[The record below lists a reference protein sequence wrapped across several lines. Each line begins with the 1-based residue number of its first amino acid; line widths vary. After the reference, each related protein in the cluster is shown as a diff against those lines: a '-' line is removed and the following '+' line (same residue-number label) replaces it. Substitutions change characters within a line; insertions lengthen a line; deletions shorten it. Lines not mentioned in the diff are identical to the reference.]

1 MSGVSGL
8 RYRHKQIFLN
18 RRLKTLSIRTNRT
31 TKRSF
36 AAVIAAALVA
46 SVLALVASPAG
57 ATAAVTATTR
67 KSGTDRYATAAA
79 AADDAST
86 TETNFVLASGE
97 SFADGLSA
105 SGLAGALVGTLLLTQ
120 GDTLNSTTLT
130 KMSKMTKGNGAN
142 VVERVWVVGGT
153 AAISTAVTDT
163 LTAAGYTVVR
173 VSGADRYA
181 TADAVAAQM
190 KLQGTIGTLSGYKT
204 CMLASGTSWA
214 DAAAA
219 SGFAYAKVTPIF
231 LTAATLSAG
240 TSAGMKAAGCQ
251 QVYVLGGTS
260 AVSASAATDALAV
273 STVVVAPRLSGAD
286 RYATATAM
294 ATKFATVDT
303 AFRDSAVLVSGTD
316 FPDALA
322 ASQYASQTTSVILP
336 VTSPMPAAITT
347 WLGGKQAYMAT
358 IATVGGL
365 SAVSAALVT
374 SAKTSSTI
382 SKPTCVI
389 TAGDGVDTYLV
400 TWTSSA
406 TMTAGTGSGG
416 AAVLTSYVRTST
428 TAAVATAATAVYTYT
443 AATSVNKTTGTWA
456 SANAPGDIIQVVSN
470 SVAGPSSTTNT
481 GCSMTVAAAVA
492 APTATIWAHAG
503 VAATDTI
510 YVDFSTTTNVATFA
524 DADITHSPADVSATA
539 ATIENCARIGAT
551 YTYLCD
557 NGSQALAAGD
567 TITIAALSVDA
578 VTSAAVKP
586 KIAVTTGIVV
596 TDVTLPKPISATYA
610 YSAVGGVQVSD
621 LIIENHITGAGAAV
635 GELRIAARALT
646 AAAGKAGNLY
656 SIQLLSIAAG
666 APSCTYTAAT
676 KLLVIGAHANDL
688 VTAISAVCNT
698 NAAVSAL
705 FIADAETAGA
715 ATGWAVDA
723 SQLMTGGLDLLTTT
737 VTMSEEM
744 ELVAAA
750 QFTISGITCTEAV
763 KTVAATN
770 NGTLTGVIAITCATT
785 GTIVAGVN
793 TVTVAA
799 SADTVDRAGNQVD
812 QTGTNESVAMYAG

>member
-1 MSGVSGL
+1 M
-8 RYRHKQIFLN
+8 
-18 RRLKTLSIRTNRT
+18 SIRTNRT

-596 TDVTLPKPISATYA
+596 TDVTKPKPISATYA
-610 YSAVGGVQVSD
+610 YSAVGGVQASLTSD
-621 LIIENHITGAGAAV
+621 TGAGDMKHT
-635 GELRIAARALT
+635 ARALT

-656 SIQLLSIAAG
+656 SVTVTETADQATVT
-666 APSCTYTAAT
+666 CTYTAAT
-676 KLLVIGAHANDL
+676 KTINVGYGGNVNGNTSLLAAQ
-688 VTAISAVCNT
+688 TCNT
-698 NAAVSAL
+698 NAGYSAL
-705 FIADAETAGA
+705 FVASVAVAGIMDADLDIADTALA
-715 ATGWAVDA
+715 
-723 SQLMTGGLDLLTTT
+723 GGLDLLTTT

-770 NGTLTGVIAITCATT
+770 NGTLTGVIAITCTT
-785 GTIVAGVN
+785 NGTIVAGVN

-799 SADTVDRAGNQVD
+799 DAATVDRAGNLVD
-812 QTGTNESVAMYAG
+812 QTGTNETVAMYAG

>member
-1 MSGVSGL
+1 M
-8 RYRHKQIFLN
+8 
-18 RRLKTLSIRTNRT
+18 SIRTKRT
-31 TKRSF
+31 TRRSF

-120 GDTLNSTTLT
+120 GDSLNSTTLT

-190 KLQGTIGTLSGYKT
+190 KLQGTIGTVSGYKT

-240 TSAGMKAAGCQ
+240 TSAAMLAAGCQ

-273 STVVVAPRLSGAD
+273 TSVVVAPRLSGAD
-286 RYATATAM
+286 RYETATAM

-336 VTSPMPAAITT
+336 VTDPMPAAITT

-365 SAVSAALVT
+365 SAVPAALVT

-382 SKPTCVI
+382 AKPTCVI

-400 TWTSSA
+400 TWTSTA
-406 TMTAGTGSGG
+406 TMTDGTGSGG
-416 AAVLTSYVRTST
+416 AEVLTSYVRTST

-443 AATSVNKTTGTWA
+443 AATAVNKTTGTFA
-456 SANAPGDIIQVVSN
+456 TANAPGDIIQVVAN
-470 SVAGPSSTTNT
+470 SVAGPTSTTNT

-492 APTATIWAHAG
+492 APTAVIWAHAS
-503 VAATDTI
+503 AATTDTV
-510 YVDFSTTTNVATFA
+510 YVDFSTTTDVTTFA
-524 DADITHSPADVSATA
+524 DADITHSPADVSLTA
-539 ATIENCARIGAT
+539 AGIANCARIGAT

-557 NGSQALAAGD
+557 NTGQAIAAGD

-586 KIAVTTGIVV
+586 KIAVTTGTVV
-596 TDVTLPKPISATYA
+596 TDITLPKPLSATYA
-610 YSAVGGVQVSD
+610 YSAVGGVLGTLTPETGTGDVK
-621 LIIENHITGAGAAV
+621 IT
-635 GELRIAARALT
+635 ARAGT
-646 AAAGKAGNLY
+646 AAAGKAGALY
-656 SIQLLSIAAG
+656 SVFADEATTAISQ
-666 APSCTYTAAT
+666 SCTYTAAT
-676 KLLVIGAHANDL
+676 KLVTLNWEGDDGAH
-688 VTAISAVCNT
+688 TAEAMAALCNT
-698 NAAVSAL
+698 NAAFSAL
-705 FIADAETAGA
+705 FVASVSAPGA
-715 ATGWAVDA
+715 MTVDA
-723 SQLMTGGLDLLTTT
+723 DVASAALAGGLDLLTTT

-744 ELVAAA
+744 EKAAAA
-750 QFTISGITCTEAV
+750 QFTISGITCTEAI

-770 NGTLTGVIAITCATT
+770 NGNLTGVIAITCTT
-785 GTIVAGVN
+785 NGTIVPGVN

-799 SADTVDRAGNQVD
+799 HADTVDRAGNQVD
-812 QTGTNESVAMYAG
+812 QTGTNETVAMYAG

>member
-1 MSGVSGL
+1 M
-8 RYRHKQIFLN
+8 
-18 RRLKTLSIRTNRT
+18 SIRTKRT

-57 ATAAVTATTR
+57 ATAAVTATVR

-79 AADDAST
+79 AADDANV

-120 GDTLNSTTLT
+120 GDSLNETTLT

-190 KLQGTIGTLSGYKT
+190 KLQGTIGTVAGYKT

-240 TSAGMKAAGCQ
+240 TAAAMLASGCQ
-251 QVYVLGGTS
+251 QVAVLGGTS

-273 STVVVAPRLSGAD
+273 TSVVVAPRLSGAD

-294 ATKFATVDT
+294 ATQFATWDT
-303 AFRDSAVLVSGTD
+303 NFRDSAVLVSGTD

-336 VTSPMPAAITT
+336 VTDPMPAAITT
-347 WLGGKQAYMAT
+347 WLGGKQAYMAN
-358 IATVGGL
+358 IAAVGGL
-365 SAVSAALVT
+365 SAVPAALVT

-382 SKPTCVI
+382 AKPTCVI
-389 TAGDGVDTYLV
+389 TAADGVDTYLV
-400 TWTSSA
+400 TWTSAA
-406 TMTAGTGSGG
+406 TMVDGTGGGG
-416 AAVLTSYVRTST
+416 AEVLTSYVRTSL

-443 AATSVNKTTGTWA
+443 AATAVNKTTGTFA
-456 SANAPGDIIQVVSN
+456 TANTPGDIIQVVTGSIT
-470 SVAGPSSTTNT
+470 GPTSTTNA
-481 GCSMTVAAAVA
+481 GCTVTVAAAVA

-503 VAATDTI
+503 AAATDTV

-524 DADITHSPADVSATA
+524 DADITHTPADVSNTA
-539 ATIENCARIGAT
+539 AGIANCGRIGTT

-557 NGSQALAAGD
+557 NTGQAIAAGD
-567 TITIAALSVDA
+567 TISIAALSVDA

-586 KIAVTTGIVV
+586 KIALTTGTVV
-596 TDVTLPKPISATYA
+596 TDITLPYPVSASYV
-610 YSAVGGVQVSD
+610 YSAVGGVLATKTTD
-621 LIIENHITGAGAAV
+621 TGPGDVAV
-635 GELRIAARALT
+635 TARAGT
-646 AAAGKAGNLY
+646 AAAGKAGNAY
-656 SIQLLSIAAG
+656 KVFGDEIASG
-666 APSCTYTAAT
+666 AQACSYDAASKT
-676 KLLVIGAHANDL
+676 VTLTWEGDDVAHTSMAMANL
-688 VTAISAVCNT
+688 CNT
-698 NAAVSAL
+698 NAAFSAL
-705 FIADAETAGA
+705 FVASVSAPGQMT
-715 ATGWAVDA
+715 VDA
-723 SQLMTGGLDLLTTT
+723 DVASAALAGGLDLLTTT

-744 ELVAAA
+744 EKAAAA
-750 QFTISGITCTEAV
+750 QFTISAITCTEAI

-770 NGTLTGVIAITCATT
+770 NGNLTGSIAITCTT
-785 GTIVAGVN
+785 NGTIVPGVN

-799 SADTVDRAGNQVD
+799 HADTVDRAGNQVD
-812 QTGTNESVAMYAG
+812 QTGTKESVAMYAG

>member
-1 MSGVSGL
+1 M
-8 RYRHKQIFLN
+8 
-18 RRLKTLSIRTNRT
+18 SIRTKRT

-57 ATAAVTATTR
+57 ATAAVTATVR

-79 AADDAST
+79 AADDANV

-120 GDTLNSTTLT
+120 GDSLNETTLT

-190 KLQGTIGTLSGYKT
+190 KLQGTIGTVAGYKT

-240 TSAGMKAAGCQ
+240 TAAAMLASGCQ
-251 QVYVLGGTS
+251 QVAILGGTS

-273 STVVVAPRLSGAD
+273 TSVAVAPRLSGAD
-286 RYATATAM
+286 RYETATAM
-294 ATKFATVDT
+294 ATQFATWDT
-303 AFRDSAVLVSGTD
+303 NFRDSAVLVSGTD

-336 VTSPMPAAITT
+336 VTDPMPAAITT
-347 WLGGKQAYMAT
+347 WLGGKQAYMAN
-358 IATVGGL
+358 IAAVGGL
-365 SAVSAALVT
+365 SAVPAALVT

-382 SKPTCVI
+382 AKPTCVI
-389 TAGDGVDTYLV
+389 TAADGVDTYLV
-400 TWTSSA
+400 TWTSAA
-406 TMTAGTGSGG
+406 TMVDGTGGGG
-416 AAVLTSYVRTST
+416 AEVLTSYVRTSL

-443 AATSVNKTTGTWA
+443 AATAVNKTTGTFA
-456 SANAPGDIIQVVSN
+456 TANTPGDIIQVVTGSIT
-470 SVAGPSSTTNT
+470 GPTSTTNA
-481 GCSMTVAAAVA
+481 GCSVTVAAAVA

-503 VAATDTI
+503 AAATDTV

-524 DADITHSPADVSATA
+524 DADITHTPADVSNTA
-539 ATIENCARIGAT
+539 AGIANCARIGAT

-557 NGSQALAAGD
+557 NTGQALAAGD
-567 TITIAALSVDA
+567 TISIAALSVDA

-586 KIAVTTGIVV
+586 KIALTTGTVV
-596 TDVTLPKPISATYA
+596 TDVTLPYPVSATYV
-610 YSAVGGVQVSD
+610 YSAVGGVLGSLTPETGTGDVK
-621 LIIENHITGAGAAV
+621 IT
-635 GELRIAARALT
+635 ARAGT
-646 AAAGKAGNLY
+646 AAAGKAGALY
-656 SIQLLSIAAG
+656 SVFADEATTAISQ
-666 APSCTYTAAT
+666 SCTYTAAT
-676 KLLVIGAHANDL
+676 KLVTLNWEGDDTVHTAEAMANL
-688 VTAISAVCNT
+688 CNT
-698 NAAVSAL
+698 NAAFSAL
-705 FIADAETAGA
+705 FVASVSAAGQM
-715 ATGWAVDA
+715 TVDA
-723 SQLMTGGLDLLTTT
+723 DVASAALAGGLDLLTTT

-744 ELVAAA
+744 EKAAAA
-750 QFTISGITCTEAV
+750 QFTISAITCTEAI

-770 NGTLTGVIAITCATT
+770 NGNLTGSIAITCTT
-785 GTIVAGVN
+785 NGVIVPGVN

-799 SADTVDRAGNQVD
+799 NADTVDRAGNQVD
-812 QTGTNESVAMYAG
+812 QTGTKESVAMYAG

>member
-1 MSGVSGL
+1 
-8 RYRHKQIFLN
+8 
-18 RRLKTLSIRTNRT
+18 
-31 TKRSF
+31 
-36 AAVIAAALVA
+36 
-46 SVLALVASPAG
+46 
-57 ATAAVTATTR
+57 VTATTR

-79 AADDAST
+79 VADDAST

-120 GDTLNSTTLT
+120 GDSLNSTTLT

-240 TSAGMKAAGCQ
+240 TSAAMKAAGCQ

-286 RYATATAM
+286 RYETATAM

-365 SAVSAALVT
+365 SAVPAALVT

-406 TMTAGTGSGG
+406 TMTDGTGSGG
-416 AAVLTSYVRTST
+416 AEVLTSYVRTST

-456 SANAPGDIIQVVSN
+456 TANTPGDIIQVVAN

-503 VAATDTI
+503 VAATDTV
-510 YVDFSTTTNVATFA
+510 YVDFSTTTNLTTFA
-524 DADITHSPADVSATA
+524 DADITHSPADVSLTA
-539 ATIENCARIGAT
+539 ATIVNCAQIGAT
-551 YTYLCD
+551 YTFLCD
-557 NGSQALAAGD
+557 NAGQSIAAGD

-586 KIAVTTGIVV
+586 KIAVTTGTVV
-596 TDVTLPKPISATYA
+596 TDVTLPKPLTATYA
-610 YSAVGGVQVSD
+610 YSAVGGVLAS
-621 LIIENHITGAGAAV
+621 LTINSGTGD
-635 GELRIAARALT
+635 IKHTARALT

-656 SIQLLSIAAG
+656 KVQHVEVGVAVDGQACS
-666 APSCTYTAAT
+666 YTAAT
-676 KLLVIGAHANDL
+676 KTILVSADAATGAQTAETGAALCNSNAAYSALFVASVAAAGVMNAHAN
-688 VTAISAVCNT
+688 V
-698 NAAVSAL
+698 
-705 FIADAETAGA
+705 A
-715 ATGWAVDA
+715 ATVLA
-723 SQLMTGGLDLLTTT
+723 GGLDLLTTT
-737 VTMSEEM
+737 VTMSEEL
-744 ELVAAA
+744 EKAAAA
-750 QFTISGITCTEAV
+750 QFTISGITCTEAIKV
-763 KTVAATN
+763 VAATN
-770 NGTLTGVIAITCATT
+770 NGNLTGVIAITCTT
-785 GTIVAGVN
+785 NGIIVAGVN

-799 SADTVDRAGNQVD
+799 DAATVDRAGNLVD

>member
-524 DADITHSPADVSATA
+524 DADITHSPADVSNTA
-539 ATIENCARIGAT
+539 ATIVNCGRIGTT

-557 NGSQALAAGD
+557 NAGQAIAAGD

-596 TDVTLPKPISATYA
+596 TDVTKPKPISATYA
-610 YSAVGGVQVSD
+610 YSAVGGVQASLTSD
-621 LIIENHITGAGAAV
+621 TGAGDMKHT
-635 GELRIAARALT
+635 ARALT

-656 SIQLLSIAAG
+656 SVTVTETADQATVT
-666 APSCTYTAAT
+666 CTYTAAT
-676 KLLVIGAHANDL
+676 KTINVGYGGNVNGNTSLLAAQ
-688 VTAISAVCNT
+688 TCNT
-698 NAAVSAL
+698 NAGYSAL
-705 FIADAETAGA
+705 FVASVAVAGIMDADLDIADTALA
-715 ATGWAVDA
+715 
-723 SQLMTGGLDLLTTT
+723 GGLDLLTTT

-770 NGTLTGVIAITCATT
+770 NGTLTGVIAITCTT
-785 GTIVAGVN
+785 NGTIVAGVN

-799 SADTVDRAGNQVD
+799 DAATVDRAGNQVD

>member
-1 MSGVSGL
+1 M
-8 RYRHKQIFLN
+8 
-18 RRLKTLSIRTNRT
+18 SIRTNRT

-503 VAATDTI
+503 AAATDTI

-557 NGSQALAAGD
+557 NGAQALAAGD

-596 TDVTLPKPISATYA
+596 TDVTLPKPISATYVYTA
-610 YSAVGGVQVSD
+610 TGGVLANLSPALGGGLVK
-621 LIIENHITGAGAAV
+621 HT
-635 GELRIAARALT
+635 ARAGT

-656 SIQLLSIAAG
+656 KVFGDELASD
-666 APSCTYTAAT
+666 APTCSYAAAT
-676 KLLVIGAHANDL
+676 KTITVQWDGA
-688 VTAISAVCNT
+688 TAGNTAEQQAALCNT
-698 NAAVSAL
+698 NAAYSAL
-705 FIADAETAGA
+705 FVASVTTAGA
-715 ATGWAVDA
+715 LTGDA
-723 SQLMTGGLDLLTTT
+723 DVTVANLASGSDLLTTT

-744 ELVAAA
+744 EKVAAA
-750 QFTISGITCTEAV
+750 QFVISGITCTEAV

-770 NGTLTGVIAITCATT
+770 NGTLTGVIAITCTT
-785 GTIVAGVN
+785 NGTIVAGVN

>member
-8 RYRHKQIFLN
+8 RYRHQQIFLN
-18 RRLKTLSIRTNRT
+18 RRLKTLSIRTKRT

-36 AAVIAAALVA
+36 AAVIAAALIA

-120 GDTLNSTTLT
+120 GDSLNSTTLT

-190 KLQGTIGTLSGYKT
+190 KLQGTIGT
-204 CMLASGTSWA
+204 
-214 DAAAA
+214 
-219 SGFAYAKVTPIF
+219 PIF
-231 LTAATLSAG
+231 VTAATLSAG
-240 TSAGMKAAGCQ
+240 TSAAMKAAGCQ

-286 RYATATAM
+286 RYETATAM
-294 ATKFATVDT
+294 ATKFSTVDT

-365 SAVSAALVT
+365 SAVPAALVT

-382 SKPTCVI
+382 AKPTCVI

-400 TWTSSA
+400 TWTSTA
-406 TMTAGTGSGG
+406 TMTDGTGSGG
-416 AAVLTSYVRTST
+416 AEVLTSYVRTST

-443 AATSVNKTTGTWA
+443 AATAVNKTTGTFA
-456 SANAPGDIIQVVSN
+456 SANAPGDIIQVVAN
-470 SVAGPSSTTNT
+470 SVAGPTSTTNT

-503 VAATDTI
+503 AAATDTV

-524 DADITHSPADVSATA
+524 DADITHSPADVSNTA
-539 ATIENCARIGAT
+539 ATIVNCGRIGTT

-557 NGSQALAAGD
+557 NAGQAL
-567 TITIAALSVDA
+567 
-578 VTSAAVKP
+578 
-586 KIAVTTGIVV
+586 VV
-596 TDVTLPKPISATYA
+596 C
-610 YSAVGGVQVSD
+610 Q
-621 LIIENHITGAGAAV
+621 
-635 GELRIAARALT
+635 
-646 AAAGKAGNLY
+646 
-656 SIQLLSIAAG
+656 
-666 APSCTYTAAT
+666 
-676 KLLVIGAHANDL
+676 
-688 VTAISAVCNT
+688 
-698 NAAVSAL
+698 
-705 FIADAETAGA
+705 
-715 ATGWAVDA
+715 
-723 SQLMTGGLDLLTTT
+723 
-737 VTMSEEM
+737 
-744 ELVAAA
+744 
-750 QFTISGITCTEAV
+750 
-763 KTVAATN
+763 
-770 NGTLTGVIAITCATT
+770 
-785 GTIVAGVN
+785 
-793 TVTVAA
+793 
-799 SADTVDRAGNQVD
+799 
-812 QTGTNESVAMYAG
+812 

>member
-1 MSGVSGL
+1 MSI
-8 RYRHKQIFLN
+8 HTK
-18 RRLKTLSIRTNRT
+18 RT

-36 AAVIAAALVA
+36 AAVIAAALIA

-57 ATAAVTATTR
+57 ATAAVAATTR

-79 AADDAST
+79 AADDSNT

-120 GDTLNSTTLT
+120 GDSLNSTTLT

-153 AAISTAVTDT
+153 AAISTAVTNT

-240 TSAGMKAAGCQ
+240 TSAAMKAAGCQ

-347 WLGGKQAYMAT
+347 WLAGKQAYMAT

-389 TAGDGVDTYLV
+389 TASDGVATYLV
-400 TWTSSA
+400 TWTSTA
-406 TMTAGTGSGG
+406 TMTDGTGSGG
-416 AAVLTSYVRTST
+416 AEVLTSYVRTSVSAAVG
-428 TAAVATAATAVYTYT
+428 TAASAVYTYT
-443 AATSVNKTTGTWA
+443 AATGVNKTTGAFTG
-456 SANAPGDIIQVVSN
+456 ANAPGDIIQVVAN
-470 SVAGPSSTTNT
+470 SVAGPSSTTNV

-492 APTATIWAHAG
+492 APTAVIWAHAS
-503 VAATDTI
+503 AASTDTVYI
-510 YVDFSTTTNVATFA
+510 DFSTTTDLTTFA
-524 DADITHSPADVSATA
+524 NADITHQPADVSLTA
-539 ATIENCARIGAT
+539 ATIQGCAQIGAT
-551 YTYLCD
+551 YTFLCD
-557 NGSQALAAGD
+557 NSAQTISAGD
-567 TITIAALSVDA
+567 TITIAALSVNA
-578 VTSAAVKP
+578 VTSATVKP
-586 KIAVTTGIVV
+586 KIAVTTGTVV
-596 TDVTLPKPISATYA
+596 TDITLPKPLSATYA
-610 YSAVGGVQVSD
+610 YSAVGGVLATLTINSG
-621 LIIENHITGAGAAV
+621 TGD
-635 GELRIAARALT
+635 IAHTARAGT

-656 SIQLLSIAAG
+656 SVTVTETPGAG
-666 APSCTYTAAT
+666 STCTYTAAT
-676 KLLVIGAHANDL
+676 KTINVGYGGNVAGN
-688 VTAISAVCNT
+688 TAILMASTCNT
-698 NAAVSAL
+698 NAGYTAL
-705 FIADAETAGA
+705 FVASVAAAAVLDADVDIADASLA
-715 ATGWAVDA
+715 
-723 SQLMTGGLDLLTTT
+723 GGLDNLTTT
-737 VTMSEEM
+737 VTMSEEL
-744 ELVAAA
+744 EKAAAA
-750 QFTISGITCTEAV
+750 QFTISGITCVEAIKV
-763 KTVAATN
+763 VAATN
-770 NGTLTGVIAITCATT
+770 NGNLTGVIQITCTT
-785 GTIVAGVN
+785 NGVIVAGVN

-799 SADTVDRAGNQVD
+799 NAATVDRAGNQVD

>member
-1 MSGVSGL
+1 
-8 RYRHKQIFLN
+8 
-18 RRLKTLSIRTNRT
+18 
-31 TKRSF
+31 
-36 AAVIAAALVA
+36 
-46 SVLALVASPAG
+46 
-57 ATAAVTATTR
+57 VTATTR

-79 AADDAST
+79 AADDANT

-120 GDTLNSTTLT
+120 GDSLNTTTLT

-181 TADAVAAQM
+181 TADAVAAEM
-190 KLQGTIGTLSGYKT
+190 KLQGTIGTVSGYKT

-240 TSAGMKAAGCQ
+240 TSAAMKAAGCQ

-286 RYATATAM
+286 RYETATAM

-303 AFRDSAVLVSGTD
+303 NFRDSAVLVSGTD

-322 ASQYASQTTSVILP
+322 ASQYASQQTSVILP
-336 VTSPMPAAITT
+336 VTDPMPAAITT

-365 SAVSAALVT
+365 TAVPAALVT

-382 SKPTCVI
+382 AKPTCVI

-400 TWTSSA
+400 TWTSTA
-406 TMTAGTGSGG
+406 TMVDGTGGGG
-416 AAVLTSYVRTST
+416 AEVLTSYSRSST
-428 TAAVATAATAVYTYT
+428 TGAVLSSATAVYTYT
-443 AATSVNKTTGTWA
+443 AATGVNKTTGTFA
-456 SANAPGDIIQVVSN
+456 TANSPGDIIQVVAN
-470 SVAGPSSTTNT
+470 SITGPTSTTNT
-481 GCSMTVAAAVA
+481 GCSVTVAAAVA

-503 VAATDTI
+503 AAAADTV
-510 YVDFSTTTNVATFA
+510 YVDFSTTTNLATFA
-524 DADITHSPADVSATA
+524 DADITHSPADVSNTA
-539 ATIENCARIGAT
+539 AGIANCARIGTT

-557 NGSQALAAGD
+557 NTGQALVVGD
-567 TITIAALSVDA
+567 TITIAALTVDA
-578 VTSAAVKP
+578 VTSAVVKP
-586 KIAVTTGIVV
+586 KIAVTTGTVV
-596 TDVTLPKPISATYA
+596 TDITLPKPLSATYA
-610 YSAVGGVQVSD
+610 YSAG
-621 LIIENHITGAGAAV
+621 TGAVQASLSPALGGGLV
-635 GELRIAARALT
+635 KHTARALT

-656 SIQLLSIAAG
+656 KVFGDEIATN
-666 APSCTYTAAT
+666 APTCSYAAAT
-676 KLLVIGAHANDL
+676 KTITVQWAGDQASN
-688 VTAISAVCNT
+688 TAEQQASLCNT
-698 NAAVSAL
+698 NAAYSAL
-705 FIADAETAGA
+705 FVASVTTAGA
-715 ATGWAVDA
+715 LTGDADVAAAV
-723 SQLMTGGLDLLTTT
+723 MTGGLDLLTTT

-744 ELVAAA
+744 EKAAAA
-750 QFTISGITCTEAV
+750 QFTISAITCTEAI

-770 NGTLTGVIAITCATT
+770 NGNLTGVIQITCATN

-799 SADTVDRAGNQVD
+799 HADTVDRAGNQVD